1 MSIHYN
7 IFLIFLVLANS
18 NCNKAGASAIASANY
33 NYYVDSQMGDDSN
46 NGSHDRPFRS
56 LDKVNSL
63 RLHAGDSLLFKRGSS
78 FDGYL
83 KIRYSG
89 TAEKPIVVTSYGS
102 QQLSL
107 PKFTN
112 SSFTGDNFGNCIRL
126 QGSHIEV
133 DGLFFYNTLS
143 LPDDF
148 PSKSFL
154 TVWQIGA
161 VYIDTNATRCTIRNV
176 EIEDCVVG
184 IKSYGKEI
192 VIQNNYIHD
201 CNRVLAN
208 WGWGPIGIWLGAD
221 YQEVSNNRIFNYR
234 TEDSRISWGSGI
246 GGGADGGAIEIDD
259 ARRNKTHISIH
270 HNFTRD
276 CQGFMEVTQ
285 HDVTSNPVYE
295 GFRIHHNISDDYQQF
310 IALWDGSKCKIEN
323 NTIVRRKVNV
333 NDWGVFNITEQNS
346 KNLIRNN
353 IIVVEK
359 NIPIFN
365 VGLRMTRHP
374 ENMISNNLYFAA
386 SGSLVMGYEGPG
398 INPVYGDPAFKN
410 YSDPVTA
417 EDYNLTPA
425 SAAIDKGINTGYLVD
440 FENTTVPNGSAADI
454 GAFEY
459 VK

>member
-1 MSIHYN
+1 
-7 IFLIFLVLANS
+7 
-18 NCNKAGASAIASANY
+18 
-33 NYYVDSQMGDDSN
+33 
-46 NGSHDRPFRS
+46 
-56 LDKVNSL
+56 
-63 RLHAGDSLLFKRGSS
+63 
-78 FDGYL
+78 
-83 KIRYSG
+83 
-89 TAEKPIVVTSYGS
+89 
-102 QQLSL
+102 
-107 PKFTN
+107 
-112 SSFTGDNFGNCIRL
+112 L

-148 PSKSFL
+148 PSTSFL

-201 CNRVLAN
+201 CNRVLAK

-221 YQEVSNNRIFNYR
+221 YQEVMNNRIFNYR
-234 TEDSRISWGSGI
+234 AEDPRISWGSGI

-285 HDVTSNPVYE
+285 HDVTRNPVYE
-295 GFRIHHNISDDYQQF
+295 GFQIHHNISDDYQQF
-310 IALWDGSKCKIEN
+310 IALWDGSQCKIEN
-323 NTIVRRKVNV
+323 NTIVRRKMNV

-374 ENMISNNLYFAA
+374 ENSISNNLYFAA

-410 YSDPVTA
+410 YSNPVAA